1 MSIKV
6 INKYVVSKLVTNF
19 KKINEKIKKFNVKW
33 IRLQFCNPF
42 GLIHQLSIPAHELTP
57 ESFVDGFPLDG
68 SSILGF
74 TEIDKSDIIL
84 IPDPFTFV
92 ILPDYFDSYKN
103 NENSYI
109 SKSARMFANIHLGF
123 DGGRYSRDSRYISE
137 KTVRFAEKNGFSSN
151 WAAEMEFFVFDI
163 PESIKKNSQITS
175 NEAPWGSPNLEDV
188 IQIKKGYYRDS
199 PSDTLTNFRDEVC
212 DVLETFGIKIKAHHH
227 EVATAGQSEIVL
239 SHTGLTEMA
248 DAFVTG
254 VKTVRE
260 IASKRE
266 MVASFNPKPIPND
279 NGSAVHV
286 NQSLWK
292 TKNKK
297 KYNVFYDPS
306 DKYAEL
312 SQTAYYY
319 IGGLLEHARSLC
331 AITNP
336 TAQSYKR
343 LVPGYEAPT
352 NIAWGKMNR
361 SVSVRI
367 PVHNKKNPQ
376 TKRIEYRP
384 PDPTSNIYLVESA
397 LLLAGLDGI
406 KKKIQPPDS
415 VDVNTYK
422 LSVSKMKSLNIKK
435 LPTSLNEAINAFKS
449 DSDFLK
455 PVIGADFMRMYLQ
468 YLKN

>member
-1 MSIKV
+1 MSHWKKLIEK
-6 INKYVVSKLVTNF
+6 INKSK
-19 KKINEKIKKFNVKW
+19 IKW

-42 GLIHQLSIPAHELTP
+42 GLIHQLSIPVQELTK

-74 TEIDKSDIIL
+74 TEIEKSDIIL
-84 IPDPFTFV
+84 IPDPQTFV

-103 NENSYI
+103 DKNSYV

-123 DGGRYSRDSRYISE
+123 NGGRYLKDSRYISE
-137 KTVRFAEKNGFSSN
+137 KAEEFAKKNGFSSK
-151 WAAEMEFFVFDI
+151 WAAEIEFFIFD
-163 PESIKKNSQITS
+163 KTYQTKQHSQITS
-175 NEAPWGSPNLEDV
+175 IEAPWNSQNLEDV

-239 SHTGLTEMA
+239 SHTSLTKMA

-260 IASKRE
+260 VASKRE
-266 MVASFNPKPIPND
+266 MIASFNPKPIPND
-279 NGSAVHV
+279 NGSAVHI

-297 KYNVFYDPS
+297 DYNAFYDPS

-312 SQTAYYY
+312 SQTAHYY

-336 TAQSYKR
+336 TIQSYKR

-367 PVHNKKNPQ
+367 PAHNKKSPQ

-397 LLLAGLDGI
+397 ILLAGLDGI
-406 KKKIQPPDS
+406 KKKIQPPDPI
-415 VDVNTYK
+415 DVNTYK
-422 LSVSKMKSLNIKK
+422 LSASKMKSLHIKK
-435 LPTSLNEAINAFKS
+435 LPTSLNESINAFKS
-449 DSDFLK
+449 DNDFLK
-455 PVIGADFMRMYLQ
+455 PIMDDGFMEMYVKH
-468 YLKN
+468 LKN

>member
-1 MSIKV
+1 MSNYKKIIEK
-6 INKYVVSKLVTNF
+6 INKSK
-19 KKINEKIKKFNVKW
+19 VKW

-42 GLIHQLSIPAHELTP
+42 GLIHQLSIPAQELTK
-57 ESFVDGFPLDG
+57 ESFVNGFPLDG
-68 SSILGF
+68 SSIMGF
-74 TEIDKSDIIL
+74 TEIEKSDIIL
-84 IPDPFTFV
+84 IPDPQTFV
-92 ILPDYFDSYKN
+92 ILPDYFDSYNHNK
-103 NENSYI
+103 NSYV

-123 DGGRYSRDSRYISE
+123 NGDRYLKDSRYISE
-137 KTVRFAEKNGFSSN
+137 KAEQFAKKNGFSSK
-151 WAAEMEFFVFDI
+151 WAAEIEFFIFD
-163 PESIKKNSQITS
+163 KTYQTKQDSQIS
-175 NEAPWGSPNLEDV
+175 SIEAPWSSQNLEDV

-239 SHTGLTEMA
+239 SHTSLTKMA

-266 MVASFNPKPIPND
+266 MIASFNPKPIPKD
-279 NGSAVHV
+279 NGSAVHI

-292 TKNKK
+292 TRNKK
-297 KYNVFYDPS
+297 DYNVFYDPS

-312 SQTAYYY
+312 SQTAHYY
-319 IGGLLEHARSLC
+319 IGGLLEHAKSLC

-336 TAQSYKR
+336 TPQSYKR

-367 PVHNKKNPQ
+367 PAHNKKSPQ

-384 PDPTSNIYLVESA
+384 PDPTSNIYLVESS

-406 KKKIQPPDS
+406 KKKIQPPDP

-422 LSVSKMKSLNIKK
+422 LSASKMKSLHIKK
-435 LPTSLNEAINAFKS
+435 LPTSLKEATNAFQS
-449 DSDFLK
+449 DHDFLK
-455 PVIGADFMRMYLQ
+455 PIMDDDFFEMYVKH
-468 YLKN
+468 LKN

>member
-1 MSIKV
+1 MS
-6 INKYVVSKLVTNF
+6 NW
-19 KKINEKIKKFNVKW
+19 KKIIEKISKSKVKW

-42 GLIHQLSIPAHELTP
+42 GLIHQLSIPAQELTK
-57 ESFVDGFPLDG
+57 ESLVDGFPLDG
-68 SSILGF
+68 SSIMGF

-84 IPDPFTFV
+84 IPDPETFQ

-123 DGGRYSRDSRYISE
+123 DGGRYFKDSRYISE
-137 KTVRFAEKNGFSSN
+137 KAEQFAKKIGFSSK
-151 WAAEMEFFVFDI
+151 WAAEIEFFIFD
-163 PESIKKNSQITS
+163 KTFHTKQNSQITS
-175 NEAPWGSPNLEDV
+175 IEAPWSSQNLEDA
-188 IQIKKGYYRDS
+188 IQLKKGYYRDS

-212 DVLETFGIKIKAHHH
+212 DVLETFGLKIKAHHH

-266 MVASFNPKPIPND
+266 MIASFNPKPIAND
-279 NGSAVHV
+279 NGSAVHI

-292 TKNKK
+292 VKNKK
-297 KYNVFYDPS
+297 NYNVFYDPS

-312 SQTAYYY
+312 SQTAHYY

-336 TAQSYKR
+336 TTQSYKR

-367 PVHNKKNPQ
+367 PAHNKKSPK

-397 LLLAGLDGI
+397 ILLAGLDGI
-406 KKKIQPPDS
+406 KKKIQPPDP

-422 LSVSKMKSLNIKK
+422 LSASKLKSLGIKK
-435 LPTSLNEAINAFKS
+435 LPTSLKEAINAFKS
-449 DSDFLK
+449 DNDFLR
-455 PVIGADFMRMYLQ
+455 PVLNEDFMTMYIQ
-468 YLKN
+468 NLKN

>member
-1 MSIKV
+1 M
-6 INKYVVSKLVTNF
+6 
-19 KKINEKIKKFNVKW
+19 
-33 IRLQFCNPF
+33 
-42 GLIHQLSIPAHELTP
+42 
-57 ESFVDGFPLDG
+57 
-68 SSILGF
+68 GF

-84 IPDPFTFV
+84 IPDSLTFV

-103 NENSYI
+103 NENSYV

-123 DGGRYSRDSRYISE
+123 GRGRYSRDSRYISE
-137 KTVRFAEKNGFSSN
+137 KTERFAKKNGFSSN
-151 WAAEMEFFVFDI
+151 WAVEIEFFVFDN
-163 PESIKKNSQITS
+163 PDPMQKNPQITS
-175 NEAPWGSPNLEDV
+175 NEAPWGSQNLEDA
-188 IQIKKGYYRDS
+188 IPIKKGYYRDS

-212 DVLETFGIKIKAHHH
+212 DVLETFGIKTKAHHH

-248 DAFVTG
+248 DAFITG

-266 MVASFNPKPIPND
+266 MIASFNPKPIPND
-279 NGSAVHV
+279 NGSAVHI

-297 KYNVFYDPS
+297 NYNVFYDPL

-312 SQTAYYY
+312 SQTAHYY
-319 IGGLLEHARSLC
+319 IGGLLDHARSLC

-336 TAQSYKR
+336 TIQSYKR
-343 LVPGYEAPT
+343 LVPGFEAPT

-397 LLLAGLDGI
+397 ILLAGLDGI
-406 KKKIQPPDS
+406 KKKIQPPDP

-422 LSVSKMKSLNIKK
+422 LSASKMKSLDIKK
-435 LPTSLNEAINAFKS
+435 LPTSLKEAINAFKL
-449 DSDFLK
+449 DNDFLK
-455 PVIGADFMRMYLQ
+455 PAIDTDFIKMYLEH
-468 YLKN
+468 LKN

>member
-1 MSIKV
+1 MS
-6 INKYVVSKLVTNF
+6 NF

-42 GLIHQLSIPAHELTP
+42 GLIHQLSIPAQELTND
-57 ESFVDGFPLDG
+57 SFVDGFPLDG

-84 IPDPFTFV
+84 IPDPSTFV

-103 NENSYI
+103 NENSYV

-123 DGGRYSRDSRYISE
+123 DGGRYSRDSRYVSE
-137 KTVRFAEKNGFSSN
+137 KAEHFAKKNGFSSN
-151 WAAEMEFFVFDI
+151 WAAEIEFFVFDN
-163 PESIKKNSQITS
+163 PDPMEKNSQITS
-175 NEAPWGSPNLEDV
+175 KEAPWGSQNLEDT

-248 DAFVTG
+248 DAFITG

-266 MVASFNPKPIPND
+266 MIASFNPKPIPND
-279 NGSAVHV
+279 NGSAVHI

-297 KYNVFYDPS
+297 NYNVFYDPS

-312 SQTAYYY
+312 SQTAHYY

-336 TAQSYKR
+336 TTQSYKR

-367 PVHNKKNPQ
+367 PAHNKKNPQ

-397 LLLAGLDGI
+397 ILLAGLDGI
-406 KKKIQPPDS
+406 KKKIQPPDP

-422 LSVSKMKSLNIKK
+422 LSASKMKSLNIKK
-435 LPTSLNEAINAFKS
+435 LPASLKEAINAFKS
-449 DSDFLK
+449 DNDFLK
-455 PVIGADFMRMYLQ
+455 PVIDANFMKMYLEH
-468 YLKN
+468 LKN